1 MIDFDIT
8 KRLNVNTQLDYIV
21 YADNS
26 FSIMQKIPIWN
37 AAVSYSLSKNNNIIK
52 LVLIDLLNRNIDV
65 FRRSTQNFF
74 EETNLESLGRYVVL
88 SYTYKLNNRN
98 KKRKKS

>member
-1 MIDFDIT
+1 
-8 KRLNVNTQLDYIV
+8 
-21 YADNS
+21 
-26 FSIMQKIPIWN
+26 MQKIPIWN

-52 LVLIDLLNRNIDV
+52 LVLIDLFNRNIDV

-74 EETNLESLGRYVVL
+74 EETNLESLGRYIVL
-88 SYTYKLNNRN
+88 SYTYKLNNKN